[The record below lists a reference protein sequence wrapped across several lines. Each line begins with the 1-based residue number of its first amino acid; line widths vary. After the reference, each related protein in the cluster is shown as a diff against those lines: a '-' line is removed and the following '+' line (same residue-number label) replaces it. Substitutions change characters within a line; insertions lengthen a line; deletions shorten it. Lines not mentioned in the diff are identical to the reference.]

1 MRITNRMMT
10 NNMLSNI
17 NKNKQNMSKLEEQYS
32 TGKKIQKPSDD
43 PIVTVRALKF
53 RTNLSEIEQY
63 YDKNIP
69 DAMSWMDVTE
79 GALNTINSIV
89 KQINTY
95 CVQGSTD
102 SLAATDRSSIVQKLV
117 ELKNQIYQEG
127 NTNYAGRYVFT
138 GYKTDSSLTFM
149 SQSDNLQY
157 DIKEN
162 FTGNQIQGASIVKG
176 GYELRDLA
184 DSDVS
189 FEDSPQMESIY
200 RIQLSYDKLDNTV
213 IDSIRYSKPVAGGE
227 SEDQPLFTNIK
238 TISAYESDAYSP
250 DPDSAHFLYETGELI
265 LGKSI
270 YEEFRTADDIE
281 LTYRKSNFDKGDLK
295 PEHYFDCSVK
305 DLNRPDEPE
314 IEYTKVKQEIRY
326 EINYNQMLTINTEA
340 SDVISH
346 KIGRDIDD
354 ILNSVND
361 VIKTEEKIQEIKKRL
376 DDPNISGDDASR
388 YDKMLEQLDTELV
401 LKKEIMQAAFSR
413 GISSSENEQNRVNI
427 GVSDLGSRYF
437 RLELTENR
445 LASQKTEFKEL
456 LSKNEDV
463 DLVNTIINFNSAYM
477 IYNASLSAS
486 SKVVQNSL
494 LDFL

>member
-1 MRITNRMMT
+1 MMRITNRMMT

-102 SLAATDRSSIVQKLV
+102 SLTATNRSSIVQKLV

-162 FTGNQIQGASIVKG
+162 FTGN
-176 GYELRDLA
+176 
-184 DSDVS
+184 
-189 FEDSPQMESIY
+189 
-200 RIQLSYDKLDNTV
+200 
-213 IDSIRYSKPVAGGE
+213 
-227 SEDQPLFTNIK
+227 
-238 TISAYESDAYSP
+238 
-250 DPDSAHFLYETGELI
+250 
-265 LGKSI
+265 
-270 YEEFRTADDIE
+270 
-281 LTYRKSNFDKGDLK
+281 
-295 PEHYFDCSVK
+295 
-305 DLNRPDEPE
+305 
-314 IEYTKVKQEIRY
+314 
-326 EINYNQMLTINTEA
+326 
-340 SDVISH
+340 
-346 KIGRDIDD
+346 
-354 ILNSVND
+354 
-361 VIKTEEKIQEIKKRL
+361 
-376 DDPNISGDDASR
+376 
-388 YDKMLEQLDTELV
+388 
-401 LKKEIMQAAFSR
+401 
-413 GISSSENEQNRVNI
+413 
-427 GVSDLGSRYF
+427 
-437 RLELTENR
+437 
-445 LASQKTEFKEL
+445 
-456 LSKNEDV
+456 
-463 DLVNTIINFNSAYM
+463 
-477 IYNASLSAS
+477 
-486 SKVVQNSL
+486 
-494 LDFL
+494 

>member
-53 RTNLSEIEQY
+53 RTNLAEIEQY

-102 SLAATDRSSIVQKLV
+102 SLTATDRSSIVQKLV

-149 SQSDNLQY
+149 SHSDNLQY

-162 FTGNQIQGASIVKG
+162 FTGNQIQGVSIVKG

>member
-1 MRITNRMMT
+1 
-10 NNMLSNI
+10 
-17 NKNKQNMSKLEEQYS
+17 
-32 TGKKIQKPSDD
+32 
-43 PIVTVRALKF
+43 
-53 RTNLSEIEQY
+53 
-63 YDKNIP
+63 
-69 DAMSWMDVTE
+69 
-79 GALNTINSIV
+79 
-89 KQINTY
+89 
-95 CVQGSTD
+95 
-102 SLAATDRSSIVQKLV
+102 
-117 ELKNQIYQEG
+117 
-127 NTNYAGRYVFT
+127 
-138 GYKTDSSLTFM
+138 
-149 SQSDNLQY
+149 
-157 DIKEN
+157 
-162 FTGNQIQGASIVKG
+162 
-176 GYELRDLA
+176 
-184 DSDVS
+184 
-189 FEDSPQMESIY
+189 MESIY